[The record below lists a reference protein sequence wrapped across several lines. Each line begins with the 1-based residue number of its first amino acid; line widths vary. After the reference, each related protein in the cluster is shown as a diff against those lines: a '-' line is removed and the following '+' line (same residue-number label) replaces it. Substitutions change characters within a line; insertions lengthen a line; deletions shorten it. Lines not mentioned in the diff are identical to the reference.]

1 MKKKILIIGGTGF
14 IGYHFS
20 KKCLLHKFEVTGL
33 SRSKPKKIR
42 KLKKVKYIY
51 ADISNKKNLK
61 SKIDNEYDYVVNF
74 GGDVDHHGK
83 NTFKSHFNG
92 CKNLAEI
99 FQNTK
104 IKKFVQMGSSV
115 EYGKYK
121 SPHFEKNSIKKI
133 SKLNSIYAKAKLSST
148 LFLLKLFNNKKF
160 PVTIFRLYLTYGPMQ
175 DTNRIIPFTILQC
188 LKNKKFPCTS
198 GNQYRDFIYID
209 DVVDILFKSLN
220 NKSAEGQIFN
230 ICSNKPV
237 QIKRV
242 INLIKSKCNGGKP
255 QFGLIL
261 MRKDEVKKFY
271 GDLSKTTKF
280 FKWKPKINLAK
291 GLNRT
296 IKYYENNFKN

>member
-20 KKCLLHKFEVTGL
+20 KKCLSHEFEVTSL
-33 SRSKPKKIR
+33 SRSKPNKIR
-42 KLKKVKYIY
+42 KLKNVKYIY
-51 ADISNKKNLK
+51 ADISNKKNLNL
-61 SKIDNEYDYVVNF
+61 KIKKEYDYVVNF

-83 NTFKSHFNG
+83 NTFKSHFKG

-99 FQNTK
+99 FQNKK
-104 IKKFVQMGSSV
+104 IKKFIQMGSSV

-121 SPHFEKNSIKKI
+121 SPHIEKNLIKNNL
-133 SKLNSIYAKAKLSST
+133 KLNSIYASAKLRST
-148 LFLLKLFNNKKF
+148 KFLLKLFKSKKF

-175 DTNRIIPFTILQC
+175 DPNRIIPFTILKC
-188 LKNKKFPCTS
+188 LKNKKFPCS
-198 GNQYRDFIYID
+198 KGNQYRDFIYID
-209 DVVDILFKSLN
+209 DVVNILFKSLYYKN
-220 NKSAEGQIFN
+220 TEGQIFN
-230 ICSNKPV
+230 ICSNRPV

-242 INLIKSKCNGGKP
+242 INLIKSKCKGGKP

-261 MRKDEVKKFY
+261 MRKDEVRNFY
-271 GDLSKTTKF
+271 GDLSKTSRF
-280 FKWKPKINLAK
+280 FKWKPKINLAN